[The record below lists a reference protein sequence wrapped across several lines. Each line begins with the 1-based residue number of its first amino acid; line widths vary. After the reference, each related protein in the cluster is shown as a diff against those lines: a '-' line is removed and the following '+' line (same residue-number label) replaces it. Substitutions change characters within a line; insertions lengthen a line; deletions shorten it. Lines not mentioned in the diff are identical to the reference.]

1 MSTPSFPATEDRS
14 VPAARDLVLADVA
27 VEYGSGVASV
37 RPVNGFSCTIPDGS
51 LALLLGPSG
60 CGKTTLLSCLAGILH
75 PTEGTVRHGDVEISS
90 LGGAAL
96 TAYRRHGVG
105 IVFQAFNLVAS
116 LTALDNVALPLRGS
130 GRRRSDARARSAELL
145 NEVGHAE
152 RMEHLLG
159 QL

>member
-96 TAYRRHGVG
+96 TRFHEDV
-105 IVFQAFNLVAS
+105 L
-116 LTALDNVALPLRGS
+116 LRCGAED
-130 GRRRSDARARSAELL
+130 GADGGDFHWRSAGGMTLSK
-145 NEVGHAE
+145 GSPAA
-152 RMEHLLG
+152 
-159 QL
+159 